1 MQGLSIK
8 QASILNI
15 LISCVNA
22 EEMAMFISNLPK
34 SDQEV
39 ADSILLLL
47 HLESMEDK
55 WKLEEKE
62 EFPEASIHL
71 KKFDKAGERRM
82 IEKWMDD
89 QMELPYP
96 TDEEII
102 KAFDENRDPFEDPI
116 YLKRLND
123 YYEKNPE
130 KKRNSI

>member
-1 MQGLSIK
+1 
-8 QASILNI
+8 
-15 LISCVNA
+15 
-22 EEMAMFISNLPK
+22 
-34 SDQEV
+34 
-39 ADSILLLL
+39 
-47 HLESMEDK
+47 
-55 WKLEEKE
+55 
-62 EFPEASIHL
+62 
-71 KKFDKAGERRM
+71 M

>member
-1 MQGLSIK
+1 M
-8 QASILNI
+8 
-15 LISCVNA
+15 
-22 EEMAMFISNLPK
+22 
-34 SDQEV
+34 
-39 ADSILLLL
+39 
-47 HLESMEDK
+47 
-55 WKLEEKE
+55 
-62 EFPEASIHL
+62 

-82 IEKWMDD
+82 IAKWMDD

>member
-71 KKFDKAGERRM
+71 
-82 IEKWMDD
+82 
-89 QMELPYP
+89 
-96 TDEEII
+96 I
-102 KAFDENRDPFEDPI
+102 KLVNVE
-116 YLKRLND
+116 
-123 YYEKNPE
+123 
-130 KKRNSI
+130 